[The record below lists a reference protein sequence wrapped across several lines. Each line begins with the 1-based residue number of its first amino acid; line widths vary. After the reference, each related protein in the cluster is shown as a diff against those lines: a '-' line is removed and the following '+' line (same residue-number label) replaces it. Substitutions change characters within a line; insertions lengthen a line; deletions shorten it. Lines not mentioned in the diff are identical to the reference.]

1 MGINE
6 FHNPGMIQSPGDGA
20 EMKDQSTMILS
31 VCCDCK
37 EQGPCCDFS
46 ENEDCPKWK
55 EDGSCW
61 VSLDEE
67 DKE

>member
-1 MGINE
+1 MTVD
-6 FHNPGMIQSPGDGA
+6 NPLVTPMIPSPGNGD
-20 EMKDQSTMILS
+20 EMKEQSTMIPGM
-31 VCCDCK
+31 CCDCK
-37 EQGPCCDFS
+37 EHGPCCDFS

-67 DKE
+67 DTE